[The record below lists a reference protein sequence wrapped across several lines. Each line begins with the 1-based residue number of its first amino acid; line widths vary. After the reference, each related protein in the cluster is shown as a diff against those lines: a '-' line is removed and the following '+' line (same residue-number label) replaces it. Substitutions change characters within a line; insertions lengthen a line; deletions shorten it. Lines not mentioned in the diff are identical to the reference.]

1 MHRSSTA
8 YKQKQPKTV
17 LNMSVH
23 FDINGHR
30 VMDFFTGESIIM
42 KTQKQNILTAPI
54 HCRGCISR
62 QVM

>member
-8 YKQKQPKTV
+8 YKQKQAKTV

-23 FDINGHR
+23 FDINGQR

-42 KTQKQNILTAPI
+42 KTQKQNILTAHI
-54 HCRGCISR
+54 YCRGCIYLQR
-62 QVM
+62 